1 VQQGAV
7 RGDKVRRDA
16 RAHEVG
22 DKDRRGD
29 LGGDEALRQR
39 LEDPRCRLATVVAA
53 DDAHLLAA
61 AALQQE
67 DFAGAMKALSGL
79 REPVDAFFEKVLV
92 NSDVASERD
101 NRLRLLGQ
109 VRRAMGRV
117 ADFGEVNG

>member
-1 VQQGAV
+1 VEGALI
-7 RGDKVRRDA
+7 A
-16 RAHEVG
+16 
-22 DKDRRGD
+22 
-29 LGGDEALRQR
+29 AL
-39 LEDPRCRLATVVAA
+39 AA
-53 DDAHLLAA
+53 VEPQVA

-92 NSDVASERD
+92 NSDNSSERD

-117 ADFGEVNG
+117 ADFGQVNG